1 VPQTKG
7 DAPSQPTSFHS
18 LSPRILVQS
27 SPPAPSV
34 AWPQLAPPAVEPFQS
49 FGSPEFQLV

>member
-1 VPQTKG
+1 VPHTK
-7 DAPSQPTSFHS
+7 AELPPQPTSFHS

-27 SPPAPSV
+27 SPPPPSV

-49 FGSPEFQLV
+49 FGSPPFQLV